1 MKHLRRLLLLSA
13 ALFIGGGLG
22 HLLLSESDPIKT
34 ISFILACIALGEV
47 FYQID
52 KRLSEK

>member
-13 ALFIGGGLG
+13 ALLIGGGLG
-22 HLLLSESDPIKT
+22 HILLSESDPIKT
-34 ISFILACIALGEV
+34 IVFILACIALGEV

-52 KRLSEK
+52 KRFSEK

>member
-22 HLLLSESDPIKT
+22 HFLLSESDPIKT
-34 ISFILACIALGEV
+34 IAFVLACIALGEV

-52 KRLSEK
+52 KRFSEK